1 MPGCRLRPKLP
12 LAGLVECLWYWQGAP
27 GPHLQERLLPQ
38 GQAAMILNLR
48 NQPIAIYEDHR
59 GAGYY
64 GTAVLSGARSNCFTI
79 DCNQQEQVVG
89 VQFAP
94 GGAFPFFPMPIS
106 ELEDA
111 SFDMAELWGAQ
122 AGWVRERVLAAPTPR
137 AMLEV
142 LATCLE
148 ERLGMAACG
157 ATACSAAARSVAA
170 KTGAGT
176 YTRATFGDTA
186 RLHPAVVYMARELNI
201 CDGPGRVQTVT
212 EKIGMSQRRVAQ
224 LFHEQVG
231 VSPKTFHRVRRFQ
244 HTLTR
249 LRGVQQVNWA
259 DLAVDCGYYDQA
271 HLSHDFRQI
280 AGMTP
285 SAYLAAATEHLNHVP
300 LRD

>member
-1 MPGCRLRPKLP
+1 MPGCRLRPKMP
-12 LAGLVECLWYWQGAP
+12 LGALVECLWYWEGAP

-48 NQPIAIYEDHR
+48 DQPIAIYEDKG
-59 GAGYY
+59 GAQYY

-79 DCNQQEQVVG
+79 DCNQQERVVG
-89 VQFAP
+89 VQFVA
-94 GGAFPFFPMPIS
+94 GGASPFFRMPMS

-111 SFDMAELWGAQ
+111 SFDMADLWGKEA
-122 AGWVRERVLAAPTPR
+122 AWVRERVLAAATPG
-137 AMLEV
+137 AMLQM
-142 LATCLE
+142 LAACLE
-148 ERLGMAACG
+148 ERLGTVACLAAPKPG
-157 ATACSAAARSVAA
+157 AGARSRAEL
-170 KTGAGT
+170 G
-176 YTRATFGDTA
+176 YTS
-186 RLHPAVVYMARELNI
+186 RLHPAVIYMARELDI
-201 CDGPGRVQTVT
+201 CDGPGRVQAVT
-212 EKIGMSQRRVAQ
+212 GKIGMSQRRVAQ

-244 HTLTR
+244 HTLAR
-249 LRGVQQVNWA
+249 LRGVRQVNWA
-259 DLAVDCGYYDQA
+259 DLALECGYYDQA

>member
-1 MPGCRLRPKLP
+1 MPGCRLRPKMP
-12 LAGLVECLWYWQGAP
+12 LGALVECLWYWEGAP
-27 GPHLQERLLPQ
+27 GPHLKERLLPQ
-38 GQAAMILNLR
+38 AQAAMILNLR
-48 NQPIAIYEDHR
+48 EEPIAIYEDN
-59 GAGYY
+59 GAARSF
-64 GTAVLSGARSNCFTI
+64 GTSVLSGARSNCFTI
-79 DCNQQEQVVG
+79 DCNQQERVVG

-94 GGAFPFFPMPIS
+94 GGAFPFFRMPMS

-111 SFDMAELWGAQ
+111 SFDMRDLWGEE

-142 LATCLE
+142 LARCLE
-148 ERLGMAACG
+148 ERLGMAVCDASSK
-157 ATACSAAARSVAA
+157 A
-170 KTGAGT
+170 GAGMFSRT
-176 YTRATFGDTA
+176 VPGTFA
-186 RLHPAVVYMARELNI
+186 SLHPAVLYIAGELGI
-201 CDGPGRVQTVT
+201 CDGPGRVHRVT

-249 LRGVQQVNWA
+249 LRGVRKVNWA
-259 DLAVDCGYYDQA
+259 ALALECGYYDQA

-285 SAYLAAATEHLNHVP
+285 SAYLAAASEHLNHVP

>member
-1 MPGCRLRPKLP
+1 MPGCRLRPRMP
-12 LAGLVECLWYWQGAP
+12 LGALVECLWYWEGAP

-38 GQAAMILNLR
+38 AQAAMILNLR
-48 NQPIAIYEDHR
+48 EEPIAIYEDN
-59 GAGYY
+59 GAARSY

-79 DCNQQEQVVG
+79 DCNQQEWVVG

-94 GGAFPFFPMPIS
+94 GGAFPFFRMPMS

-111 SFDMAELWGAQ
+111 SFDMRDLWSEE

-142 LATCLE
+142 LAACLE
-148 ERLGMAACG
+148 ERLGI
-157 ATACSAAARSVAA
+157 TACSADS
-170 KTGAGT
+170 KIG
-176 YTRATFGDTA
+176 TRARARLGHAGLGHVGFSRID
-186 RLHPAVVYMARELNI
+186 RLHPAVVYVASELDI
-201 CDGPGRVQTVT
+201 CDGPGRVHRVT
-212 EKIGMSQRRVAQ
+212 QKIGMSQRRVAQ

-259 DLAVDCGYYDQA
+259 DLAVECGYYDQA

-285 SAYLAAATEHLNHVP
+285 RAYLTAATEHLNHVP

>member
-1 MPGCRLRPKLP
+1 MPGCRYRPKPP
-12 LAGLVECLWYWQGAP
+12 LTALVECLWYWQGAP

-48 NQPIAIYEDHR
+48 DQPIAIYEDHG
-59 GAGYY
+59 GARHY

-79 DCNQQEQVVG
+79 DCNQQEHVVG

-94 GGAFPFFPMPIS
+94 GGASPFFRMPIS

-111 SFDMAELWGAQ
+111 SFDMADLWGAE
-122 AGWVRERVLAAPTPR
+122 AGWVRERILAAPTPR

-148 ERLGMAACG
+148 ERLG
-157 ATACSAAARSVAA
+157 
-170 KTGAGT
+170 T
-176 YTRATFGDTA
+176 YTRAGFGHTV
-186 RLHPAVVYMARELNI
+186 RLHPAVVYMARELDI

-212 EKIGMSQRRVAQ
+212 GKIGMSQRRVAQ

-244 HTLTR
+244 HTLAR
-249 LRGVQQVNWA
+249 LRGVQHVNWA
-259 DLAVDCGYYDQA
+259 DLAAECGYYDQA
-271 HLSHDFRQI
+271 HLSHDFRHI
-280 AGMTP
+280 ADMTP

>member
-1 MPGCRLRPKLP
+1 MPGCRLKPRMP
-12 LAGLVECLWYWQGAP
+12 LATLVECLWYWEGAP

-48 NQPIAIYEDHR
+48 DEPIAIYEDNG
-59 GAGYY
+59 GAGRY

-79 DCNQQEQVVG
+79 DCSQQERVVG

-94 GGAFPFFPMPIS
+94 GGASPFFRMPMS

-111 SFDMAELWGAQ
+111 SFDMGDLWGNPA
-122 AGWVRERVLAAPTPR
+122 AWMRERVLAAQTPR

-142 LATCLE
+142 LAACLE
-148 ERLGMAACG
+148 EQLDTSGCG
-157 ATACSAAARSVAA
+157 AASKARRTNERSVFS
-170 KTGAGT
+170 KSAGLGFDI
-176 YTRATFGDTA
+176 AA
-186 RLHPAVVYMARELNI
+186 RLHPAVIYMAEELDS
-201 CDGPGRVQTVT
+201 CYGPRRVQAVT
-212 EKIGMSQRRVAQ
+212 GKIGMSQRRLAQ

-244 HTLTR
+244 HTLQR
-249 LRGVQQVNWA
+249 LRGVQRVDWA
-259 DLAVDCGYYDQA
+259 DLAVECGYYDQA

-285 SAYLAAATEHLNHVP
+285 SAYLSAATEHLNHVP
-300 LRD
+300 LTD

>member
-1 MPGCRLRPKLP
+1 MPGCRYKPEGI
-12 LAGLVECLWYWQGAP
+12 LAALVDCLWYWEGAP
-27 GPHLQERLLPQ
+27 APHRQERLLPQ
-38 GQAAMILNLR
+38 AQAAMIVNLR
-48 NQPIAIYEDHR
+48 DDPIAIYEDDG
-59 GAGYY
+59 GARSY

-79 DCNQQEQVVG
+79 DCDQQERIIG

-111 SFDMAELWGAQ
+111 SSDMADLWGREA
-122 AGWVRERVLAAPTPR
+122 AWTRERVLAAQTPR
-137 AMLEV
+137 AMLQV
-142 LATCLE
+142 LAKCLE
-148 ERLGMAACG
+148 EQLCFAHRN
-157 ATACSAAARSVAA
+157 SRQ
-170 KTGAGT
+170 
-176 YTRATFGDTA
+176 
-186 RLHPAVVYMARELNI
+186 LHPAVVYMAGELDI
-201 CDGPGRVQTVT
+201 CRGPARVQAVMG
-212 EKIGMSQRRVAQ
+212 KIGMSQRRIAQ

-244 HTLTR
+244 HTLPR
-249 LRGVQQVNWA
+249 LRGVRQVNWA

-285 SAYLAAATEHLNHVP
+285 TAYLAAATEHLNHVP

>member
-1 MPGCRLRPKLP
+1 MPGCRLKPKPP
-12 LAGLVECLWYWQGAP
+12 LAALVECLWYWQGAP

-48 NQPIAIYEDHR
+48 DQPIAIYEDHG
-59 GAGYY
+59 GARHY

-79 DCNQQEQVVG
+79 DCNQQEHVVG

-94 GGAFPFFPMPIS
+94 GGASPFFPMPIS

-111 SFDMAELWGAQ
+111 SFDMADLWGAE
-122 AGWVRERVLAAPTPR
+122 AGWVRERILAALTPR

-148 ERLGMAACG
+148 ERLGTCTPG
-157 ATACSAAARSVAA
+157 SGDSAL
-170 KTGAGT
+170 TG
-176 YTRATFGDTA
+176 
-186 RLHPAVVYMARELNI
+186 RLHPAVVYMARELDI
-201 CDGPGRVQTVT
+201 CDGPGSVQTVT
-212 EKIGMSQRRVAQ
+212 GKIGMSQRRVAQ

-244 HTLTR
+244 HTLAR
-249 LRGVQQVNWA
+249 LRGVRQVNWA
-259 DLAVDCGYYDQA
+259 DLAIECGYYDQA
-271 HLSHDFRQI
+271 HLSHDFRRI
-280 AGMTP
+280 ASMTP

>member
-12 LAGLVECLWYWQGAP
+12 LAALVECLWYWQGAP

-48 NQPIAIYEDHR
+48 DQPIAIYEDHG

-64 GTAVLSGARSNCFTI
+64 GTAVLSGARSTCFTI
-79 DCNQQEQVVG
+79 DCNQQEHVVG

-94 GGAFPFFPMPIS
+94 GGASPFFRMPIS

-111 SFDMAELWGAQ
+111 SFDMADLWGAE
-122 AGWVRERVLAAPTPR
+122 AGWVRERILAAPTPH
-137 AMLEV
+137 AMLQV

-148 ERLGMAACG
+148 ERL
-157 ATACSAAARSVAA
+157 ATH
-170 KTGAGT
+170 
-176 YTRATFGDTA
+176 TRAGFGYTA
-186 RLHPAVVYMARELNI
+186 RLHPAVVYMARELDI

-212 EKIGMSQRRVAQ
+212 GKIGMSQRRVAQ

-244 HTLTR
+244 HTLAR

-259 DLAVDCGYYDQA
+259 DLAAECGYYDQA